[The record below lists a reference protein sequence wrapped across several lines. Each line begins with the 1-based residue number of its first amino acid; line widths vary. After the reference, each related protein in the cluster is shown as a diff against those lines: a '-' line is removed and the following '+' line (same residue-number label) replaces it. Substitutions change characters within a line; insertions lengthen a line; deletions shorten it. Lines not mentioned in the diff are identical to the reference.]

1 MYQNEQQNKIQKKHK
16 KYKKNQNNCARSRFQ
31 KHTSGTPLSL
41 PVTHQEEVPVA
52 QQAAK
57 VAHH

>member
-1 MYQNEQQNKIQKKHK
+1 MNSRTKFKKNTK
-16 KYKKNQNNCARSRFQ
+16 NIKENQNNCARSRFQ